1 MTIHV
6 ELNPEVE
13 TQLAAEA
20 SARGMTLEQHAQR
33 LLEDSVAAKSAA
45 RSRASLEEFFSALD
59 ALASKTPIP
68 PHLESETFSRAV
80 IYGDH
85 D

>member
-1 MTIHV
+1 MTIQV

-20 SARGMTLEQHAQR
+20 SARGMTLAQHAQR
-33 LLEDSVAAKSAA
+33 LLEDAVAAKK
-45 RSRASLEEFFSALD
+45 RAHSGASIEEFFSALD
-59 ALASKTPIP
+59 AIASNKPIP